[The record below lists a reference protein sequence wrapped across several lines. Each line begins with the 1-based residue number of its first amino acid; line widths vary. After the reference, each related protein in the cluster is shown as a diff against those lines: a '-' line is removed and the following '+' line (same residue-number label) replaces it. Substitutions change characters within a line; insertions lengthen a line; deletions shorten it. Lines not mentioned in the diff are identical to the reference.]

1 MPDRAEFQMHNRKA
15 AFLWGFMAIWFGML
29 SMFVYLYVTKPLF
42 GEQGQ
47 WMPIGLG
54 LFFIFGIG
62 GMKWAFGH
70 PIVSLRL
77 ADGRAQIRELYAFR
91 VESTTCLADEISVL
105 PIREDKDSDGDPYFK
120 LEITVREKT
129 FLIWESHSRE
139 ETTEKRSA
147 LLLALKP

>member
-15 AFLWGFMAIWFGML
+15 VFLWGFMVIWFGML
-29 SMFVYLYVTKPLF
+29 SMFVYLYVTKGLS

-47 WMPIGLG
+47 WMPTILG
-54 LFFIFGIG
+54 LFFIVGIG
-62 GMKWAFGH
+62 SLKWVFGH

-77 ADGRAQIRELYAFR
+77 EGGRAQIRERYAFK

-120 LEITVREKT
+120 LEITVREKA
-129 FLIWESHSRE
+129 FLVWESHSRE
-139 ETTEKRSA
+139 EATEKRSA
-147 LLLALKP
+147 LLTALKP